1 MVSAFLLILSLVA
14 VASAKIFYA
23 GVAEGSGEFNVWSST
38 ATPGTGLP
46 GTFGVDYAFIN
57 KSAIDIYVDQN
68 GVSSAQ
74 WANLKAAHIN
84 QWQVNLF
91 RVAFLLERMCPLS
104 YGLGSKFNE
113 TVHNR
118 NQEKISS
125 C

>member
-1 MVSAFLLILSLVA
+1 MNNWCPYIRHNSNNCPGAASFTSSCSSKMISAFSLTLPLVA

-23 GVAEGSGEFNVWSST
+23 DVTEISGEFGVWSST

-74 WANLKAAHIN
+74 WANLKAAYIN
-84 QWQVNLF
+84 Q
-91 RVAFLLERMCPLS
+91 
-104 YGLGSKFNE
+104 
-113 TVHNR
+113 
-118 NQEKISS
+118 
-125 C
+125 

>member
-1 MVSAFLLILSLVA
+1 MA

-68 GVSSAQ
+68 KGSSAQ
-74 WANLKAAHIN
+74 WRISRRPKLIN
-84 QWQVNLF
+84 G
-91 RVAFLLERMCPLS
+91 R
-104 YGLGSKFNE
+104 
-113 TVHNR
+113 
-118 NQEKISS
+118 
-125 C
+125 